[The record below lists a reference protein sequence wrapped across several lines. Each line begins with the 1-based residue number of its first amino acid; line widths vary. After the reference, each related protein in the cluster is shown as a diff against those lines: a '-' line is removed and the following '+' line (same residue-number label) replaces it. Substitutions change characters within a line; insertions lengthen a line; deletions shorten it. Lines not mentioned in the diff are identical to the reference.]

1 MKSALAILAICASF
15 TALAA
20 PGAAPSTAVRAAD
33 TLRLDPTAANVK
45 RVRAALHA
53 ARSENDKI
61 DQIRLLATL
70 YSRSNASGMNDA
82 IVSELRALAAS
93 PSRRIARS
101 ATYPLAQA
109 VGAEETI
116 EILQRAKRAGLMES
130 EEVAGELARALRFA
144 PREQQLRFVQLI
156 GAEQSRYGVDVM
168 VAGFGSNLLDPM
180 LPETRQAVG
189 ELLRRTRIEFP
200 RAAGSFGYVDAIRY
214 AGWLHASAL
223 TEQWITRQP
232 YEITVMAHLDDPE
245 TDPRKLIAYLGTP
258 EGKEL
263 MARVGRRGPLA
274 GAVRRASGYADA
286 YPHSLHVKKLVADI
300 VGTWLKLPA

>member
-1 MKSALAILAICASF
+1 MKSALAILAICATF
-15 TALAA
+15 TAMAA
-20 PGAAPSTAVRAAD
+20 PGAAPSATARTGD

-82 IVSELRALAAS
+82 IVSELRALAGS
-93 PSRRIARS
+93 PSRRVARS

-109 VGAEETI
+109 VGADETI
-116 EILQRAKRAGLMES
+116 EILLRAKRAGLMES

-144 PREQQLRFVQLI
+144 PREQQLRLVQLI

-168 VAGFGSNLLDPM
+168 VAGFGSKLLDPM

-189 ELLRRTRIEFP
+189 DLLRRTRIDFP
-200 RAAGSFGYVDAIRY
+200 RNTDSFGYVDAIRY

-223 TEQWITRQP
+223 TEQWVSRQP
-232 YEITVMAHLDDPE
+232 YEITVLAHLDDPE
-245 TDPRKLIAYLGTP
+245 LDPRKLIAYLGTP

-263 MARVGRRGPLA
+263 MVRVGKRGPFA
-274 GAVRRASGYADA
+274 GAVRRARDYAAA
-286 YPHSLHVKKLVADI
+286 YPHSLHVQKI
-300 VGTWLKLPA
+300 VCEIYGSWNSLPA